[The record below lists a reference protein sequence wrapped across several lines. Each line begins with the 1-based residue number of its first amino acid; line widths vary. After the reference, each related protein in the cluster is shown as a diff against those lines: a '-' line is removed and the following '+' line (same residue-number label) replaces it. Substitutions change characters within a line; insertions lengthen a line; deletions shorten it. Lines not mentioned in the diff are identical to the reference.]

1 MSRRVL
7 TDEQWN
13 RIEGYLPGR
22 AGTPGR
28 SGVDNRLFVDA
39 ILWMAG
45 NAAHWRDLPDIFGKW
60 TAVHARFRRW
70 SRNGVWEGLFHAMAD
85 TPDFEYVMID
95 STISKVH
102 ADASGGKR
110 GAESAAIGRSRGG
123 LTTKLHAAVDA
134 IGLPLR
140 ICPTPGQYG
149 DCPQAQTL
157 LSGLE
162 GVGHVIA
169 DAAYDADP
177 LRAFIADDLGAI
189 AQIKA
194 NPSRAIAPA
203 IDWRLYK
210 ERHQVECFFNKLK
223 RFRRIALRCEKTLS
237 AFMGFV
243 HLACAM
249 IWIR

>member
-1 MSRRVL
+1 MSRRTL
-7 TDEQWN
+7 TDEQWS
-13 RIEGYLPGR
+13 RIEGHLPGR
-22 AGTPGR
+22 LGTPGR
-28 SGVDNRLFVDA
+28 GGVDNRLFVDA

-45 NAAHWRDLPDIFGKW
+45 NAARWRDLPDVFGKW

-70 SRNGVWEGLFHAMAD
+70 SHSGVWERLFHTLAD
-85 TPDFEYVMID
+85 TPDFEYVLID

-102 ADASGGKR
+102 ADATGGKR
-110 GAESAAIGRSRGG
+110 GAEAAAIGRSRGG
-123 LTTKLHAAVDA
+123 LTTKLHAVVDA

-140 ICPTPGQYG
+140 IHPTPGQYG
-149 DCPQAQTL
+149 DRPQAETL
-157 LSGLE
+157 LSGLQ

-177 LRAFIADDLGAI
+177 LRAFIADDLGAT

-194 NPSRAIAPA
+194 NPSRAIMPP
-203 IDWRLYK
+203 INWNLYK

-223 RFRRIALRCEKTLS
+223 RFRRIALRCEKTLP

-249 IWIR
+249 IWLR